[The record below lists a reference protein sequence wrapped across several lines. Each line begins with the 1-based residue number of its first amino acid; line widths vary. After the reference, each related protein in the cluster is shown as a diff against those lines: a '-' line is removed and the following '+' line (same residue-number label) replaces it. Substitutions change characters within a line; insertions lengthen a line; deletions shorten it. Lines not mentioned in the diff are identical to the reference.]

1 MSVTYSVTMGRH
13 KLSPDDVSR
22 NALAQRRSRER
33 RKARA
38 SAEVGTDL
46 AGIMSDELAD
56 DPGSDSLTPA
66 GLVGDYSNSPSSESP
81 ASHSLEGEQALW
93 VRRRREI
100 TELELAKR
108 RGELVPIA
116 DVRTQ
121 SAAMG
126 RRIRI
131 ALDKIPQHL
140 PAHLSPETRAEC
152 ERAIAVAV
160 SAAMEAV

>member
-1 MSVTYSVTMGRH
+1 MGRH
-13 KLSPDDVSR
+13 KSSPDDISR

-33 RKARA
+33 RKARS
-38 SAEVGTDL
+38 SAEVGADL

-56 DPGSDSLTPA
+56 DPSSDSLTPA
-66 GLVGDYSNSPSSESP
+66 GLVSDYSGESSGSQ
-81 ASHSLEGEQALW
+81 SLEDEQALW

-140 PAHLSPETRAEC
+140 PAHLSPEARVEC
-152 ERAIAVAV
+152 EKAIAVAV
-160 SAAMEAV
+160 SSVMATV

>member
-1 MSVTYSVTMGRH
+1 
-13 KLSPDDVSR
+13 
-22 NALAQRRSRER
+22 
-33 RKARA
+33 
-38 SAEVGTDL
+38 
-46 AGIMSDELAD
+46 MSDEMAD
-56 DPGSDSLTPA
+56 DPGSDSLGPA
-66 GLVGDYSNSPSSESP
+66 GMVGDYSSGSSGSQ
-81 ASHSLEGEQALW
+81 SLEEEQALW

-131 ALDKIPQHL
+131 ALDKIHQHL
-140 PAHLSPETRAEC
+140 PAHLSPESRSEC

-160 SAAMEAV
+160 SAAMATV

>member
-1 MSVTYSVTMGRH
+1 
-13 KLSPDDVSR
+13 
-22 NALAQRRSRER
+22 
-33 RKARA
+33 
-38 SAEVGTDL
+38 
-46 AGIMSDELAD
+46 MSDELAD
-56 DPGSDSLTPA
+56 DPSSDSLTPA
-66 GLVGDYSNSPSSESP
+66 GLVSDYSGESSGSQ
-81 ASHSLEGEQALW
+81 SLEDEQALW

-140 PAHLSPETRAEC
+140 PAHLSPEARVEC
-152 ERAIAVAV
+152 EKAIAVAV
-160 SAAMEAV
+160 SSVMATV